1 MIKGLYAAASA
12 MLAGLNRQNVLSHNI
27 ANLNTPGFKQTLM
40 SMDDFIETAVVQPS
54 EEFAYFTGLS
64 EIGELGLGVTNS
76 PEITDFAQ
84 GALRPTNQPF
94 DLAIEGPGFFSV
106 QTPNGERYTRDG
118 RFNRDVE
125 GQLVTIDGYQVLSDG
140 GQPIQIP
147 EGVVNID
154 KNGTITVDEENVG
167 KIGIYAFEDPE
178 EELVHDMPNL
188 FEATGGASG
197 EEVGTIQQGYLEM
210 SNANAS
216 DLMTQMSIVARAYEA
231 AQQMVQNQDEL
242 LAKTIATLGRF

>member
-12 MLAGLNRQNVLSHNI
+12 MLANLNRQNVLSHNI
-27 ANLNTPGFKQTLM
+27 ANLNTPGFKQTL
-40 SMDDFIETAVVQPS
+40 SSIDDFIETEVIQPS
-54 EEFAYFTGLS
+54 EEFAYFSRLTD
-64 EIGELGLGVTNS
+64 IGDLGLGVTTS
-76 PEITDFAQ
+76 PEITDFSQ
-84 GALRPTNQPF
+84 GAIRPTNQPF
-94 DLAIEGPGFFSV
+94 DLAIEGTGFFSV

-118 RFNRDVE
+118 RFIRDFE
-125 GQLVTIDGYQVLSDG
+125 GQLVTIDGYSVLDDA

-147 EGVVNID
+147 DGAAEINKYGVIS
-154 KNGTITVDEENVG
+154 VDNENVG
-167 KIGIYAFEDPE
+167 QVGIFAFENPE
-178 EELVHDMPNL
+178 EELVHDMPNMY
-188 FEATGGASG
+188 EAPGGATG
-197 EEVGTIQQGYLEM
+197 EEVGTIQQGYIEV